1 MKPSLLGG
9 IAFAVLFVAMASAEE
24 SAPLSGSTSNDR
36 QTVKE
41 SQTKVDRAI
50 DDASQSTK
58 AAIESAKEA
67 AVNAIENAR
76 RAVKEALEKAK
87 PRIGSSIEK
96 AKQASSEALENAKR
110 ATEEVLDKARDAT
123 DDALG
128 SAKQAGDSAPGV
140 SQEEGPDRSAHAASA
155 GEATYMA
162 YCSLCHGVGMGPG
175 MFADALKKAA
185 PDLTEISKRNGGMF
199 PRARVEAIIRDG
211 GITGHGTMHLLA
223 WERYFRQDAPPER
236 ADQVIEDLVSYL
248 EKQQAP

>member
-9 IAFAVLFVAMASAEE
+9 IAFAVLFVATASAEE
-24 SAPLSGSTSNDR
+24 TAPLPSATSNDR

-41 SQTKVDRAI
+41 SETKVDQAI
-50 DDASQSTK
+50 DDAAQSTK
-58 AAIESAKEA
+58 SAIESAKEGA
-67 AVNAIENAR
+67 INAIEKAR
-76 RAVKEALEKAK
+76 RSVKEALEKAQ
-87 PRIGSSIEK
+87 PRIGPSIEK

-128 SAKQAGDSAPGV
+128 TAKRAAGSEHGD
-140 SQEEGPDRSAHAASA
+140 DRTASPASA

-162 YCSLCHGVGMGPG
+162 YCSLCHGVGTGSG

-185 PDLTEISKRNGGMF
+185 PDLTELSKRNGGMF

-223 WERYFRQDAPPER
+223 WEKYFRQDAPPER

>member
-1 MKPSLLGG
+1 MRPSLLGG
-9 IAFAVLFVAMASAEE
+9 IAFAVLFVAMANAEGA
-24 SAPLSGSTSNDR
+24 APND
-36 QTVKE
+36 QQAVKE
-41 SQTKVDRAI
+41 SETKVDQAI
-50 DDASQSTK
+50 DDAAQSTTS
-58 AAIESAKEA
+58 AIDSAKEA
-67 AVNAIENAR
+67 AIDAIEKAR

-87 PRIGSSIEK
+87 PHIGSSIEK

-128 SAKQAGDSAPGV
+128 SAKQAADSAPGV
-140 SQEEGPDRSAHAASA
+140 SKEGPDRSAHPASA

-162 YCSLCHGVGMGPG
+162 YCALCHGIGVGPG

-223 WERYFRQDAPPER
+223 WERYFRQDAPPEH

>member
-9 IAFAVLFVAMASAEE
+9 IAFAVLFVATASAEE
-24 SAPLSGSTSNDR
+24 TAPLPSATSNDR

-41 SQTKVDRAI
+41 SETKVDQAI
-50 DDASQSTK
+50 DDAAQSTK
-58 AAIESAKEA
+58 SAIESAKEA
-67 AVNAIENAR
+67 AINAIEKAR
-76 RAVKEALEKAK
+76 RSVKEALEKAQ
-87 PRIGSSIEK
+87 PRIGPSIEK

-110 ATEEVLDKARDAT
+110 ATGEVLDKARDAT

-128 SAKQAGDSAPGV
+128 TAKRAAGSEHSD
-140 SQEEGPDRSAHAASA
+140 DRTASPASA

-162 YCSLCHGVGMGPG
+162 YCSLCHGVGTGPG

-185 PDLTEISKRNGGMF
+185 PDLTELSKRNGGMF

-223 WERYFRQDAPPER
+223 WEKYFRQDAPPER